1 MNAEIDAV
9 AKAEESLAQA
19 FFLAPCEEEVAAEV
33 DATAPLEEAP
43 AEGVDEGSSVLG
55 KRERDQEELEEG
67 EVPDDP
73 TVLYPTGDLA
83 AGEEDGETRRVSQ
96 EELGK
101 LRTSEKLQRLLRS
114 KDIQK
119 LVREIEDAPDRSA
132 ALDSAT
138 EAYPELQGFVSELL
152 KEIGFGGQEG
162 LARM

>member
-33 DATAPLEEAP
+33 DATAPLEEVP

-73 TVLYPTGDLA
+73 TVLYPTGDPT
-83 AGEEDGETRRVSQ
+83 AGEETRRVSQ

-132 ALDSAT
+132 ALDSAS